1 MAAVNNSLN
10 ILVEAKKEYLHQMV
24 SVMSPMIIETFQ
36 DLYNDAKKISKN
48 KKVLLHYQKI
58 LKEVVNWNNHMV
70 RQHTDAICH
79 SCGWF
84 NDLLA
89 AVFVSYVKIFSSVRL
104 NMGNKKISIKLPTND
119 IFIHGCY
126 INMAKDIYKDPYV
139 FHDDMTEYEREENL
153 NGRLMRALEI
163 TIKDMIPV
171 QDILKAYISQDN
183 NTRDLDV
190 MSEAPDD
197 AEDPEIDEGKYELP
211 EGASDDPEEVTPEEA
226 PAVPDIPEAPEV
238 QEPPEE
244 VPGVK
249 TIEMNKKKEEV
260 EDDDVLFPNAPDQ

>member
-1 MAAVNNSLN
+1 MDLTV
-10 ILVEAKKEYLHQMV
+10 LVEAKKEYLNQLCML
-24 SVMSPMIIETFQ
+24 MCPAIIEAFA
-36 DLYNDAKKISKN
+36 DMYDEAEKLSKGRN
-48 KKVLLHYQKI
+48 VLLQYQTLLRMVQEWSDSIIKGHAD
-58 LKEVVNWNNHMV
+58 NH
-70 RQHTDAICH
+70 TNAC
-79 SCGWF
+79 SWF

-89 AVFVSYVKIFSSVRL
+89 AVFVSFVKILSSVRL
-104 NMGNKKISIKLPTND
+104 KTENKKISIKLPTND

-226 PAVPDIPEAPEV
+226 PAVPYVPEAPEV
-238 QEPPEE
+238 QKPPEE